1 MLPRLLFLLLPVLLS
16 CKKDTAAANRPPG
29 GVELRSQL
37 LSLNPFRY
45 EFRATATDP
54 DLDALTYTWTFGDGQ
69 TANGEI
75 VSHNFADEGKTFTVT
90 LTVSDGSA
98 TATASTT
105 VSTQTS
111 TVTIDPTQKFQ
122 TIEGF
127 GGFGGNDVYWRP
139 GQKTSPQF
147 VKDVVDNLGLSIHR
161 EEIPMNFEAVNDNDD
176 PNLTDLSRYN
186 LTEQTAGDDG
196 IAPVARHFEVMKS
209 LKEAGVNRFIVSV
222 WSPPRW
228 MKWNNLAGNG
238 TKDQNS
244 APAYTSS
251 PTTSTNQL
259 KPELYPE
266 FAEMIVAYIRLLK
279 RETGIDLHAI
289 SLQNEPRFSQFYQ
302 SCVYNGE
309 ALRDV
314 IKTVGQRFKR
324 EGIMTKIF
332 LPEDIGYTPAV
343 SSLLLPTLND
353 AEARSYVGLVA
364 VHGYA
369 FDGVQPGSADA
380 STWQTIFGWGQPHNL
395 PLWMTETSGYDND
408 LGGAIKLANAIYI
421 ALRYGNASAWLF
433 WTLSTQEIGKESL
446 MSTAGQK
453 SKRFFVSKQ
462 FYRYVRPGARRIGA
476 SSETANVLA
485 LAFQESGKTTLVL
498 INQNSGDQVVRLT
511 GISGKWSQL
520 TTAANLDC
528 AKIAEGQS
536 SDRLLL
542 PATSVSTVLLE

>member
-1 MLPRLLFLLLPVLLS
+1 MLPRLLFLFLPVLLS
-16 CKKDTAAANRPPG
+16 CKKDSTAANRPPG

-37 LSLNPFRY
+37 LSLNPFSY
-45 EFRATATDP
+45 EFRASATDP
-54 DLDALTYTWTFGDGQ
+54 DLDALTYTWAFGDGQ
-69 TANGEI
+69 TARGE
-75 VSHNFADEGKTFTVT
+75 VVKHGFADEGKTFTVT
-90 LTVSDGSA
+90 LAVSDGSA

-147 VKDVVDNLGLSIHR
+147 VKDVVDDLGLSIHR

-176 PNLTDLSRYN
+176 PNLTDLTRYN

-228 MKWNNLAGNG
+228 MKYNNLAGNG

-244 APAYTSS
+244 APPYTTS
-251 PTTSTNQL
+251 PTASTNQL

-266 FAEMIVAYIRLLK
+266 FAELIVAYIRILK
-279 RETGIDLHAI
+279 RETGIDLYAI

-314 IKTVGQRFKR
+314 IKAVGQRFKR
-324 EGIMTKIF
+324 EGITTKIF

-380 STWQTIFGWGQPHNL
+380 ATWQTMFGWGQPYNL
-395 PLWMTETSGYDND
+395 PLWMTETSGYSND
-408 LGGAIKLANAIYI
+408 LDGAIKLAKAMYI
-421 ALRYGNASAWLF
+421 ALRFGNASAWVF

-462 FYRYVRPGARRIGA
+462 FFRYIRTGARRIGA
-476 SSETANVLA
+476 SSENPNVLA
-485 LAFQESGKTTLVL
+485 LAFQESGKNTLVL
-498 INQNSGDQVVRLT
+498 INQNPADQVVRVT
-511 GISGKWSQL
+511 GTSGKFTQF
-520 TTAANLDC
+520 TTSATLDGT
-528 AKIAEGQS
+528 KTAEGGA

-542 PATSVSTVLLE
+542 PASSVSTVVLE